1 MSDTS
6 RQGDWTKPAAMAIPN
21 GQRTLRK
28 PCATSSIYE
37 YAPYEG
43 RTAHPSINFRRPTL
57 NLQHPARSRATAIS
71 LCVAP
76 RRPRA
81 AWHALRE
88 FWACA
93 RPTRSAR
100 RR

>member
-1 MSDTS
+1 
-6 RQGDWTKPAAMAIPN
+6 
-21 GQRTLRK
+21 
-28 PCATSSIYE
+28 
-37 YAPYEG
+37 
-43 RTAHPSINFRRPTL
+43 L

-93 RPTRSAR
+93 PADALGEKALALDGKPTK
-100 RR
+100 